1 MAFFI
6 ILSNIALTIVVGFGI
21 HAFSHSILWAVVGAF
36 AITGA
41 ASANPIFAFLAYPA
55 IEYFFNDG
63 QLTKYAA
70 MSVGI
75 NAMQMLLVVYV
86 AVKSPKST

>member
-1 MAFFI
+1 MAPFLI
-6 ILSNIALTIVVGFGI
+6 ISNIALTIVVGLGI
-21 HAFSHSILWAVVGAF
+21 HAFSHSLLWAVVGAF

-75 NAMQMLLVVYV
+75 NAVQMLLVVYV
-86 AVKSPKST
+86 AVRSSKSA